1 MERVQVVLVFGVE
14 LQTVSAVRDQPDNS
28 RDHNITTLDSR
39 ATSTATLYQ
48 VSDHCVP

>member
-1 MERVQVVLVFGVE
+1 MQRVQVVLVFGVE